1 MSVPMLD
8 RNIMGSLALGITSL
22 GPVAMADVAMSVI
35 QIGNASLDAGVRF
48 IGAVDLRQ
56 RSATFMQPQ
65 PFLSV
70 SLGL

>member
-1 MSVPMLD
+1 
-8 RNIMGSLALGITSL
+8 
-22 GPVAMADVAMSVI
+22 MADVAMSVL
-35 QIGNASLDAGVRF
+35 QIGDASLDAGVRF